1 MLPKLK
7 TIPEVID
14 QVTKAEDALKPFVG
28 GTTKP
33 FFRPPYGNAHE
44 RERNA
49 IGAAGFTL
57 DIMWDVTTDDFL
69 SVSQGGPTTDQ
80 LIQMVLSQVKPGSI
94 VILHVNGPNTLHALP
109 AIVAGLH
116 DRNLTP
122 VRLTELLD
130 LDI

>member
-49 IGAAGFTL
+49 IGTAGFTL
-57 DIMWDVTTDDFL
+57 DMMWDVTTDDYLPISRAAPRPMSSF
-69 SVSQGGPTTDQ
+69 SRCSARCGPAPSSSCT
-80 LIQMVLSQVKPGSI
+80 
-94 VILHVNGPNTLHALP
+94 
-109 AIVAGLH
+109 
-116 DRNLTP
+116 
-122 VRLTELLD
+122 
-130 LDI
+130 